1 MHFKLIACEVLTR
14 EVCHIV
20 ARAPYPVDLEFTPK
34 DAHEDSKQLRR
45 MIKDRI
51 RRAEDAGRAY
61 DAILLGYGLCGNAT
75 AGLAAIR
82 TKLVIPRAHDCCTLF
97 LGSKERFKMYFL
109 QNPSLAFSSTGY
121 CERGDSFLRET
132 GSKRVLEFDK
142 RYEEYVK
149 KYGEEN
155 ARYLWETLHPPHLKE
170 TDRVIF
176 IDIPETS
183 GPGYGAKCRQKAV
196 AEGREYMELKGDIS
210 LLARLIHGD
219 WDPEDFLIVEPG
231 EEITGVYDWDE
242 IIRVRRRSE
251 QKKEEP

>member
-14 EVCHIV
+14 EVCYIV

-34 DAHEDSKQLRR
+34 DAHQDSKRLRR
-45 MIKDRI
+45 IIQDKI
-51 RRAEDAGRAY
+51 RQTEGAEREY

-75 AGLAAIR
+75 VGLAANR

-109 QNPSLAFSSTGY
+109 KNPSLAFSSTGY
-121 CERGDSFLRET
+121 CERGDSFLHET
-132 GSKRVLEFDK
+132 GSRGVPGFDK

-155 ARYLWETLHPPHLKE
+155 AKYLWETLHQPHLKAS
-170 TDRVIF
+170 DPVIF

-183 GPGYGAKCRQKAV
+183 GLGYGAKCQQKAV
-196 AEGREYMELKGDIS
+196 AEGREYLELKGDLS
-210 LLARLIHGD
+210 LLARLIHGS

-231 EEITGVYDWDE
+231 EKITGVYDWDE
-242 IIRVRRRSE
+242 IIRVRSRS
-251 QKKEEP
+251 